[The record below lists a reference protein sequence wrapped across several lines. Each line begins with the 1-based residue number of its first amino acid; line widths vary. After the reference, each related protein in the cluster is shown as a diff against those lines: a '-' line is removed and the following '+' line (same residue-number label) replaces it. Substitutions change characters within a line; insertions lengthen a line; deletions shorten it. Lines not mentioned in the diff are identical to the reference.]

1 MITKEQIAHFET
13 FGFLVLR
20 QAFSPDE
27 TERIAG
33 RYEHIQIGQT
43 PRIEKAADG
52 RPAARAYNYVVET
65 DPVLAKLAE
74 DDRIYETIEQLLG
87 RGFIWTGSEWIC
99 GRNQARW
106 HADRQDGTEVD
117 YMTIKVHLYLDPTQ
131 KETCALRVIP
141 GSHRSPF
148 HEALKPH
155 CYEENA
161 RPYGMDAQSVP
172 CYAFESNPGDV
183 IFFNQFLLH
192 AVFGSL
198 ENERRYVALKFGA
211 RIRNEDDIAALMRY
225 KPDGRIFKPHEAFV
239 TSESARIRGMVEG
252 LSEAHSEDKRHR

>member
-20 QAFSPDE
+20 QAFSPE
-27 TERIAG
+27 EIERILS
-33 RYEHIQIGQT
+33 RYEHIRLGQT
-43 PRIEKAADG
+43 PLIEEAADG
-52 RPAARAYNYVVET
+52 KTVTRAYEYVVET
-65 DPVLAKLAE
+65 DPELAKLAE

-87 RGFIWTGSEWIC
+87 RGFIWTGSEWIS
-99 GRNQARW
+99 GRSQAPW
-106 HADRQDGTEVD
+106 HADRQDRTD
-117 YMTIKVHLYLDPTQ
+117 LYYTTIKVHLYLDLTK

-148 HEALKPH
+148 HETLMPLLH
-155 CYEENA
+155 EENV
-161 RPYGMDAQSVP
+161 RPYGMDGPSIP
-172 CYAFESNPGDV
+172 CYAFESKPGDV

-192 AVFGSL
+192 SVFGSL

-225 KPDGRIFKPHEAFV
+225 KPDGRILKPHEAFV
-239 TSESARIRGMVEG
+239 TSKSARIKGMVEAFV
-252 LSEAHSEDKRHR
+252 EAR

>member
-1 MITKEQIAHFET
+1 MLTPEQIAHFKT

-20 QAFSPDE
+20 QAFSPE
-27 TERIAG
+27 EMEKMISRYKYMSERENG
-33 RYEHIQIGQT
+33 RIIDSGDGKNVTKVVDYF
-43 PRIEKAADG
+43 IEK
-52 RPAARAYNYVVET
+52 
-65 DPVLAKLAE
+65 DPELTKLVE

-87 RGFIWTGSEWIC
+87 RGFIWTGSEWIS
-99 GRNQARW
+99 GRSQAPW
-106 HADRQDGTEVD
+106 HADRQDRTEL
-117 YMTIKVHLYLDPTQ
+117 YYTTIKVHLYLDPTK

-148 HEALKPH
+148 HETLKPLH
-155 CYEENA
+155 HEENA
-161 RPYGMDAQSVP
+161 RPYGMDGPSIP

-192 AVFGSL
+192 SVFGSL

-239 TSESARIRGMVEG
+239 TCKSARIRGMVEALVQVG
-252 LSEAHSEDKRHR
+252 AR